1 MPSKRPELGGV
12 EASKRSDVVLE
23 TLKALAP
30 AIGEFLGDAC
40 EVVVHDLR
48 QPERSIVGLVHGE
61 ITGRVLGGPLVGGPF
76 GDVAMRWLTEV
87 GELVQHQ
94 VYETR
99 TSDGRRLKSATTLFR
114 ESNRKPFAALCINYD
129 VSDLVAFQAWA
140 ERLRSL
146 PPKADDSQPAAPAS
160 TVDEILN
167 SAIEEVIGPYRDVL
181 PALTRETRTAILH
194 DLDDRGVFLVKGS
207 VRRVADELGV
217 SKYTIYNDLD
227 DLRGR

>member
-1 MPSKRPELGGV
+1 MPSKRPELGEV
-12 EASKRSDVVLE
+12 ETSTRSEVVLE
-23 TLKALAP
+23 TLKSLAP

-48 QPERSIVGLVHGE
+48 QPEHSIVGLVHGE
-61 ITGRVLGGPLVGGPF
+61 ITGRALGGPLVGGPF
-76 GDVAMRWLTEV
+76 GDVALRWLTEV

-129 VSDLVAFQAWA
+129 VSELVAFQAWA

-146 PPKADDSQPAAPAS
+146 PPKSDEVRSASPSS

-167 SAIEEVIGPYRDVL
+167 AAIEEVIGPYRDVL
-181 PALTRETRTAILH
+181 SNLTRETRAAILR

-207 VRRVADELGV
+207 VRRIADELGV
-217 SKYTIYNDLD
+217 SKYTVYNDLD
-227 DLRGR
+227 EIRGR

>member
-1 MPSKRPELGGV
+1 MPSKRPELGDV
-12 EASKRSDVVLE
+12 ETSVRSEVVLE
-23 TLKALAP
+23 TLKSLAP
-30 AIGEFLGDAC
+30 AIGEFLGEAC

-48 QPERSIVGLVHGE
+48 HPERSIVGLVHGE

-76 GDVAMRWLTEV
+76 GDVALRWLTEV

-146 PPKADDSQPAAPAS
+146 PAQPDEGPSTAPAS

-167 SAIEEVIGPYRDVL
+167 GAIDDVIGPYRDVL
-181 PALTRETRTAILH
+181 PSLTRETRAAVLRE
-194 DLDDRGVFLVKGS
+194 LDDRGVFLVKGS
-207 VRRVADELGV
+207 VRRIADELGV
-217 SKYTIYNDLD
+217 SKYTVYNDLD